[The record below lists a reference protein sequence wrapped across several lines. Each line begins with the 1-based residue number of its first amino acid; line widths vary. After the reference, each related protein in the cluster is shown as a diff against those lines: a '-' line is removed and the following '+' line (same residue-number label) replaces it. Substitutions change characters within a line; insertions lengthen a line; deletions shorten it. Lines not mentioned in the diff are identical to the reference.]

1 MFNQLADQF
10 KFIFKNIRGLGKISE
25 SNIRDTV
32 RLIRR
37 TLIDADVN
45 FKVVKVLISR
55 LENKVIGTKVL
66 NSIKPG
72 EQFIKIMRDEIV
84 EILGAGKSK
93 LKLDKNPSVILL
105 AGLQGAGKTTT
116 AAKLANSLNESGKNT
131 MLIAAD
137 IYRPAA
143 VEQLI
148 TMGNKVNSEVYHDK
162 IDNPLQICIDGIN
175 KACDMSKDVV
185 IIDTAGRLHVDE
197 IMMKEIE
204 SIAYEVKPSEILLVA
219 DSMMGQDAVQS
230 AKLFQEYLPISG
242 IVLTKLDGDSR
253 GGAALSIKEVT
264 GVDIKYISTSEDI
277 RGFELFNS
285 KNMADRI
292 LGLGDIVTLVEKAQL
307 AYDKEN
313 VKELRKKLSN
323 YTFDLDD
330 FKLQLKQLKKMGPMD
345 QVLNLIPGIDKKM
358 TIQNDRQFDWTVAII
373 NSMTTS
379 ERKKPENINGS
390 RKLRISKGSGRSVQ
404 EVNSLLKQFGNMKK
418 MMKKIKKNKHI
429 KMPGL
434 TDFGSLN

>member
-84 EILGAGKSK
+84 EILGSEKSK

-105 AGLQGAGKTTT
+105 AGLQGAGKTTS
-116 AAKLANSLNESGKNT
+116 AAKLANLLNESGKNT

>member
-32 RLIRR
+32 RLVRR

-84 EILGAGKSK
+84 EILGAEKSN

-105 AGLQGAGKTTT
+105 AGLQGVGKTTT
-116 AAKLANSLNESGKNT
+116 AAKLAHLLQQSGKST

-148 TMGNKVNSEVYHDK
+148 TMGNKVSSEVYHDK

-175 KACDMSKDVV
+175 KACELSKDVA
-185 IIDTAGRLHVDE
+185 IIDTAGRLHVDD

-204 SIAYEVKPSEILLVA
+204 SITYEVKPSEILLVA
-219 DSMMGQDAVQS
+219 DSMMGQDAVKS

-277 RGFELFNS
+277 KGFNIFNAKS
-285 KNMADRI
+285 MADRI

-313 VKELRKKLSN
+313 VKKLDKKLSN

-330 FKLQLKQLKKMGPMD
+330 FKLQIEQLKKMGPMN
-345 QVLNLIPGIDKKM
+345 QVLSLIPGIDKKM
-358 TIQNDRQFDWTVAII
+358 TIQDDRQFDWTVAII
-373 NSMTTS
+373 NSMTIK
-379 ERKKPENINGS
+379 ERKKPEIINGS
-390 RKLRISKGSGRSVQ
+390 RKLRISKGSGKSVQ

-418 MMKKIKKNKHI
+418 MMKEIKKNKHI
-429 KMPGL
+429 KIPGIV
-434 TDFGSLN
+434 DFGSLN

>member
-25 SNIRDTV
+25 SNIRDTI
-32 RLIRR
+32 RMIRR

-84 EILGAGKSK
+84 EILGSEKSK

-105 AGLQGAGKTTT
+105 AGLQGAGKTTS
-116 AAKLANSLNESGKNT
+116 AAKLANLLNESGKNT

-204 SIAYEVKPSEILLVA
+204 SIAYEIKPSEILLVA
-219 DSMMGQDAVQS
+219 DSMMGQDAVKS
-230 AKLFQEYLPISG
+230 AKLFQAYLPISG

>member
-418 MMKKIKKNKHI
+418 MMKKMKKNKHI

-434 TDFGSLN
+434 ADFGSLN

>member
-84 EILGAGKSK
+84 EILGTEKSK

-116 AAKLANSLNESGKNT
+116 AAKLANLLHESGKNT

-175 KACDMSKDVV
+175 KACKMSKDVV

-204 SIAYEVKPSEILLVA
+204 SIANEVKPSEILLVA
-219 DSMMGQDAVQS
+219 DSMMGQDAVKS
-230 AKLFQEYLPISG
+230 AKLFQEYLSISG

-277 RGFELFNS
+277 RGFKLFNS
-285 KNMADRI
+285 KSMADRI
-292 LGLGDIVTLVEKAQL
+292 LGLGDIVTLVEKAQI

-313 VKELRKKLSN
+313 VKELGKKISN

-330 FKLQLKQLKKMGPMD
+330 FKLQLEQLKKMGPMN
-345 QVLNLIPGIDKKM
+345 QVLKLIPGIDKKM
-358 TIQNDRQFDWTVAII
+358 TINDDRQFDWTVAII
-373 NSMTTS
+373 NSMTSS

-418 MMKKIKKNKHI
+418 MMKKMKKNKHI

-434 TDFGSLN
+434 ADFGSLN